1 MNKSERNLIISI
13 ILIITLIFLIIIKIL
28 LDLMKRNNIKTN
40 KPISVNVNQT
50 KDEEE
55 PPLKAMPIN
64 VPTRGETHYIQ
75 MGILS
80 NSDNDK
86 ILPLYGKQ
94 TYQRSQMW
102 NYYTTTDTYNLIKI
116 PLNYDGK
123 DCMKERGCR
132 ELNDGDT
139 IFISEYGETFTIK
152 IYETKEYRYIPYV

>member
-28 LDLMKRNNIKTN
+28 LDSMKRNNINN

-80 NSDNDK
+80 NTDNDK

-116 PLNYDGK
+116 PLNHEGK
-123 DCMKERGCR
+123 DCMKEQGCR
-132 ELNDGDT
+132 ELNNGDT

>member
-28 LDLMKRNNIKTN
+28 LDSIKRTNINTN

-123 DCMKERGCR
+123 DCMKEQGCR

>member
-28 LDLMKRNNIKTN
+28 LDSIKRTNINTN

-123 DCMKERGCR
+123 NCMKEQGCR